1 MHIAFSAYQQKK
13 IYMFFVREK
22 KQIDK
27 RWSKEEERKATL
39 AIQDIVGLR
48 FHDHTHH
55 NHQPTTTPPCKR
67 INCLHMLPRFDMI
80 MIVIFPRF
88 FRGKMKTE
96 NALKR

>member
-1 MHIAFSAYQQKK
+1 MEQ
-13 IYMFFVREK
+13 
-22 KQIDK
+22 
-27 RWSKEEERKATL
+27 EEERKATL

-96 NALKR
+96 NALKRWQRSYNIIIKIVMCCYDYIYHAVCP